1 MYVVLTGPPAS
12 GKSTLA
18 AALAVELGLPLL
30 AKDTLKQGLVD
41 VLGAADV
48 AISRALGRAAVVA
61 LLAVAREAR
70 SGVLDSV
77 WVDRARA
84 LEQLGE
90 LGVDVEVHCR
100 VDVPTLRERYAARAA
115 TKGPGHFDADRPEDE
130 LWPPE
135 ARAPLAGGWP
145 VVEVDTS
152 APVDVPALARDVIAI
167 VASRPRS

>member
-30 AKDTLKQGLVD
+30 AKDTLKRGLVD
-41 VLGAADV
+41 VLGAADLE
-48 AISRALGRAAVVA
+48 ASRTLGRAAVVA

-84 LEQLGE
+84 VEQLTE

-100 VDVPTLRERYAARAA
+100 VGVPILRQRYAARAA
-115 TKGPGHFDADRPEDE
+115 TKGPGHFDADRPESE
-130 LWPPE
+130 LWPPSALE
-135 ARAPLAGGWP
+135 PLAGGWP
-145 VVEVDTS
+145 VLEVDTTG
-152 APVDVPALARDVIAI
+152 PVDVAARARDVIGI
-167 VASRPRS
+167 VASSPRS